1 MNEDIFGKYEWEG
14 KTILIVEDDISS
26 TFYLKEILDETGVDL
41 LFASDGGQ
49 AVKLVSEHPELDL
62 VLMDIQIPI
71 LDGYATTIEIK
82 KMKPE
87 LPVIAQTAYALLDDR
102 EKCMNAGC
110 DGYLSKPIDPMKLL
124 ETLAPFI
131 D

>member
-26 TFYLKEILDETGVDL
+26 TFYLKEILDETGADL

-49 AVKLVSEHPELDL
+49 AVKLVSEHPELNL

-82 KMKPE
+82 RMNPE
-87 LPVIAQTAYALLDDR
+87 LPVIAQTAYALVDDR

-110 DGYLSKPIDPMKLL
+110 DGYLAKPIDPMKLL
-124 ETLAPFI
+124 ETLSPYI

>member
-41 LFASDGGQ
+41 LFASDGCQ
-49 AVKLVSEHPELDL
+49 ALNMVEEHPELTL

-82 KMKPE
+82 KIIFQNNLLINTRFAIFSFSTAIS
-87 LPVIAQTAYALLDDR
+87 LPRYMV
-102 EKCMNAGC
+102 
-110 DGYLSKPIDPMKLL
+110 
-124 ETLAPFI
+124 
-131 D
+131 